1 MKHSKAIQKSLH
13 IAALVLA
20 TGWAQNLAAF
30 NYTNTNLLLVF
41 RKDGK
46 KDVEF
51 NIGSVTNYLGK
62 SNGISIQVT
71 NWNVG
76 LVRTNFDATNTF
88 ATVKFLLMAVTSS
101 TDPLRRAWLTDA
113 TAGDTPL
120 DVTGSR
126 WTQIY
131 SKVSAVGDQAAA
143 ATFTNSTQTYVTN
156 SSEPTAFSYIAS
168 GGGQL
173 DASTLGGA
181 SPFPLESEVPATNR
195 FIELKVSSATPK
207 PAAAVIGTFSLT
219 AAGVLTFTAGPPE
232 VALTPSHIESIT
244 RAGSLNTITFTTV
257 SGANYRLRSTTTLVP
272 NASTWTIV
280 PGTVAGDGS
289 NKTLTDTTTDTQRFY
304 AVEAFR

>member
-30 NYTNTNLLLVF
+30 NYTNSNLLLVF
-41 RKDGK
+41 RRDGK
-46 KDVEF
+46 TKDVEF
-51 NIGSVTNYLGK
+51 NLGSVSNYLGK
-62 SNGISIQVT
+62 PNGMTIQVT
-71 NWNVG
+71 NWNISV
-76 LVRTNFDATNTF
+76 VRTNLDATNTF
-88 ATVKFLLMAVTSS
+88 ATVSYLLMAVTAS
-101 TDPLRRAWLTDA
+101 TDPLRRAWLTDS
-113 TAGDTPL
+113 TASDSPV

-173 DASTLGGA
+173 DASTLSGA
-181 SPFPLESEVPATNR
+181 SPFPLEGEAPATNR

-207 PAAAVIGTFSLT
+207 PAAAIVGTFSLT
-219 AAGVLTFTAGPPE
+219 AAGVLTFTAGA
-232 VALTPSHIESIT
+232 ALTPSHIESIT
-244 RAGSLNTITFTTV
+244 RASSLNTITFTTV
-257 SGANYRLRSTTTLVP
+257 SGANYRLRYTTTLVP

-289 NKTLTDTTTDTQRFY
+289 NKPLTDTTTDAQRFY